1 MNINHHYHDDDD
13 RDNDYH
19 DSGDDDHESDDDDHV
34 GIGRC
39 WPAFLAETTC
49 KNPLRQCYCRYTC
62 LYFDLIINPII
73 FGKCVE

>member
-1 MNINHHYHDDDD
+1 MNINHHYHDDHD

-39 WPAFLAETTC
+39 
-49 KNPLRQCYCRYTC
+49 
-62 LYFDLIINPII
+62 
-73 FGKCVE
+73 